1 MANLTEKLLALA
13 GKGYGGY
20 KSLSGAYQFA
30 AYILVFD
37 HIQVDPFAPATTLHL
52 VLPLKKTGLPKQLL
66 ATKNRRIAVADFLQR
81 AVAQAIIKS
90 DVPQRGTG
98 HSSEIRID
106 HCGQEILERT
116 AIIFTKET
124 LEVRLTVGLPANG
137 RRINAK
143 AAAKILLE
151 ILPQIVQK
159 SLMYDQ
165 LDQRKLQAQVELFE
179 MQQELR
185 QQMQAQGLVAFVAN
199 GAVLPRD
206 SGDSDLPLKTGVPFV
221 SPASLAV
228 TFKLSGGKQVTG
240 MGIGQGITLIVGGGY
255 HGKSTLLQA
264 LDRGVYNHIQGDG
277 RELVLTDQTAM
288 KIRAEDGRSVANV
301 NITPFINHI
310 PGRRNTAEFSTLN
323 ASGST
328 SQAANVI
335 EALESG
341 AKTLLLDEDTSATN
355 FMIRDTRMQRLVSD
369 DREPITPFVA
379 KVQALAKQ
387 VGVSTIL
394 VTGGSGAYFEVADRV
409 IMMNEYQPGDVTKR
423 AHEIAALEGPTSL
436 TAAET
441 DFGQLE
447 ARIPKKSNFRV
458 VTRKDRFKARSR
470 TEISFGHSNLNLSAV
485 EQLVE
490 PSQTRGI
497 TALLAV
503 LKRDYFDEQ
512 TTVAEMLHS
521 LYDKIDQQGLDQ
533 VLGDKRHAGDL
544 AVPRPQE
551 LGAALNRYRG
561 LRMIQR
567 K

>member
-81 AVAQAIIKS
+81 AVTQAILAS
-90 DVPQRGTG
+90 DLPQRGTG
-98 HSSEIRID
+98 HSGEIHIG

-116 AIIFTKET
+116 AIIFAKET

-137 RRINAK
+137 RRIDAQ
-143 AAAKILLE
+143 AAVKIFSK

-159 SLMYDQ
+159 SLLYDQ
-165 LDQRKLQAQVELFE
+165 LDQRKLQEQVELYE

-185 QQMQAQGLVAFVAN
+185 QQMRDQGLVAFVAN
-199 GAVLPRD
+199 GAILPRD
-206 SGDSDLPLKTGVPFV
+206 SGDSDLPLKNGVPFV

-228 TFKLSGGKQVTG
+228 TFKLASGKKVAG

-369 DREPITPFVA
+369 DREPITPFVT
-379 KVQALAKQ
+379 KIQALSKQ
-387 VGVSTIL
+387 LGVSTIL
-394 VTGGSGAYFEVADRV
+394 VTGGSGAYFEVAERV

-436 TAAET
+436 TAVQT
-441 DFGQLE
+441 NFGQLE

-458 VTRKDRFKARSR
+458 VTRKDRFKSRSR

-490 PSQTRGI
+490 ASQTRGI
-497 TALLAV
+497 AALLAV

-512 TTVAEMLHS
+512 TTVAEMLDS

-533 VLGDKRHAGDL
+533 VIGGKSHLGDL

-551 LGAALNRYRG
+551 LCAALNRYRG
-561 LRMIQR
+561 LRMLHR

>member
-1 MANLTEKLLALA
+1 MANLAKKIMALD
-13 GKGYGGY
+13 GKSYGGY
-20 KSLSGAYQFA
+20 KSLAGAYQFA
-30 AYILVFD
+30 THILVFD

-52 VLPLKKTGLPKQLL
+52 ILSREKTGLPEQLL
-66 ATKNRRIAVADFLQR
+66 ATKERRIAVADFLQR
-81 AVAQAIIKS
+81 AVAQAIMAS

-98 HSSEIRID
+98 HSGEIRID
-106 HCGQEILERT
+106 RCGQEILERT

-165 LDQRKLQAQVELFE
+165 LDQRKLQAQ
-179 MQQELR
+179 
-185 QQMQAQGLVAFVAN
+185 GLVAFVAN

-228 TFKLSGGKQVTG
+228 TFKLAGGKQVTG

-277 RELVLTDQTAM
+277 REFVLTDQTAM

-470 TEISFGHSNLNLSAV
+470 TEISFGHSTLNLSAV

-497 TALLAV
+497 AALLAV

-551 LGAALNRYRG
+551 LSAALNRYRG
-561 LRMIQR
+561 LRMLQR